1 MRRVLIG
8 VVIGAVL
15 ALAGWAYGH
24 QRYGELLN
32 EWRWRYQL
40 KGVKVTQAPTP
51 RPASALLFPLAER
64 IAVSAKGGKYDAVA
78 PLAPGRAAQR
88 DHRPL
93 AAGDLLL
100 AQRS

>member
-8 VVIGAVL
+8 VVVGAFL

-40 KGVKVTQAPTP
+40 KGVKLTQAPSP
-51 RPASALLFPLAER
+51 EPASTLLYPLAGSIAER
-64 IAVSAKGGKYDAVA
+64 GEVRCRYSSGSWAYRSA
-78 PLAPGRAAQR
+78 
-88 DHRPL
+88 
-93 AAGDLLL
+93 
-100 AQRS
+100 

>member
-40 KGVKVTQAPTP
+40 KGVKLTQAPSP
-51 RPASALLFPLAER
+51 GPASALLYPLAGSIAER
-64 IAVSAKGGKYDAVA
+64 GDTWCRYYSGSWVYRSA
-78 PLAPGRAAQR
+78 
-88 DHRPL
+88 
-93 AAGDLLL
+93 
-100 AQRS
+100 